1 MVLLRSKVLIT
12 HIVLNRTLTTIQAN
26 LGFLKH
32 RLDIATLYYRTLAKD
47 LRRKFAASESI
58 FVPKSD
64 ESDSRAREH
73 AA

>member
-12 HIVLNRTLTTIQAN
+12 HTVSNRTLTTIQTN

-32 RLDIATLYYRTLAKD
+32 RLDDRDLVYRSLAKD
-47 LRRKFAASESI
+47 LRRKFAASEST